1 MKHVKRFFLLLLLA
15 FLAVFY
21 FQNSG
26 AVGEMFTK
34 VFLLRLDLLVF
45 DQFGPVGVYNAG
57 LMAAAF
63 VLGALSVFLLG
74 FLRKSSSRSELKRS
88 RETVGKLERKVE
100 ELEKSL
106 LEQKVERLSEKA
118 PESGGGRNPFQ
129 PPK

>member
-1 MKHVKRFFLLLLLA
+1 MKHVKRFFLVLLLA

-26 AVGEMFTK
+26 AVGEMFAKTFQFK
-34 VFLLRLDLLVF
+34 LDLWVF
-45 DQFGPVGVYNAG
+45 DKFEKKVYNAG
-57 LMAAAF
+57 LIGAAF

-74 FLRKSSSRSELKRS
+74 FLRKSSSRSELRRS

-118 PESGGGRNPFQ
+118 PESGGRTPFQ
-129 PPK
+129 SPK

>member
-1 MKHVKRFFLLLLLA
+1 MKHVKRFFLVLLIV

-34 VFLLRLDLLVF
+34 TFQFKLDLLVF
-45 DQFGPVGVYNAG
+45 DKFEKKVYNAG
-57 LMAAAF
+57 LIGGAF

-118 PESGGGRNPFQ
+118 PEGGGGRNPFQ
-129 PPK
+129 SPK